1 MSLLQMENLY
11 HLLTINNSEGK
22 YIVLKIKKKNCLSMY
37 HLKLAWVLLVYTTL
51 KSFPLRLFSWA
62 TAQPRLL
69 IAVRPARDVAS
80 LMSTVG
86 WEGLEPVALN

>member
-1 MSLLQMENLY
+1 
-11 HLLTINNSEGK
+11 
-22 YIVLKIKKKNCLSMY
+22 MY

-86 WEGLEPVALN
+86 WEGLEPVALS

>member
-1 MSLLQMENLY
+1 MFI
-11 HLLTINNSEGK
+11 H
-22 YIVLKIKKKNCLSMY
+22 VPAKIDLGTTS
-37 HLKLAWVLLVYTTL
+37 VPTL

-62 TAQPRLL
+62 IAQPRLL
-69 IAVRPARDVAS
+69 IAMRPAGAVAS